1 MNFQQKIDELKNK
14 IYEELTPLIDSDYI
28 LLDLPYYSNIGD
40 TLIWEGTESF
50 LKSLPHKCLYKSSNQ
65 TFKYKHLQ
73 SSTIII
79 LQGGGNFGDLWRR
92 FQDFRLSIIKQYPNN
107 KIIILPQSIF
117 YENDEIIK
125 NDAAI
130 MAQHKKL
137 TICARDKTSYNVLNK
152 HFFNDILLLPD
163 MAFCIENKLINKYK
177 INPTKDIL
185 LLKRRDQELSS
196 RDDYYKYITEE
207 GNIEE
212 RDWPSIEHPGI
223 ARDLIEKMGV
233 LSKSAVDKYVNYL
246 YRHYLIKKGII
257 FLSEYKYIYATRL
270 HVAIL
275 SILLNKPFVFFDN
288 SYGKN
293 SSFYDTW
300 LSDSDFIKFIR

>member
-65 TFKYKHLQ
+65 TFKHKHLQ

-233 LSKSAVDKYVNYL
+233 LSKYAVDKYVNYL
-246 YRHYLIKKGII
+246 YRPYLIKKGII

>member
-28 LLDLPYYSNIGD
+28 LLDLHYYSNIGD

-130 MAQHKKL
+130 MAQD
-137 TICARDKTSYNVLNK
+137 R
-152 HFFNDILLLPD
+152 
-163 MAFCIENKLINKYK
+163 
-177 INPTKDIL
+177 
-185 LLKRRDQELSS
+185 
-196 RDDYYKYITEE
+196 
-207 GNIEE
+207 
-212 RDWPSIEHPGI
+212 
-223 ARDLIEKMGV
+223 
-233 LSKSAVDKYVNYL
+233 KSVV
-246 YRHYLIKKGII
+246 
-257 FLSEYKYIYATRL
+257 
-270 HVAIL
+270 
-275 SILLNKPFVFFDN
+275 
-288 SYGKN
+288 
-293 SSFYDTW
+293 
-300 LSDSDFIKFIR
+300 

>member
-1 MNFQQKIDELKNK
+1 MNFEQKIDELKNK

-28 LLDLPYYSNIGD
+28 HLDLPYHSNIGD
-40 TLIWEGTESF
+40 TLIWEGEETF
-50 LKSLPHKCLYKSSNQ
+50 LKSLPYKCLHKSSLF
-65 TFKYKHLQ
+65 TFKESKIPE
-73 SSTIII
+73 SAII
-79 LQGGGNFGDLWRR
+79 LLHGGGNFGDLWRR
-92 FQDFRLSIIKQYPNN
+92 FQDFRLDIIKQYKNN
-107 KIIILPQSIF
+107 KIIIFPQTVW
-117 YENDEIIK
+117 YK
-125 NDAAI
+125 NELQARADAEK
-130 MAQHKKL
+130 MALHSNL
-137 TICARDKTSYNVLNK
+137 TICARDKISYDFLK
-152 HFFNDILLLPD
+152 THFSNNILLLPD
-163 MAFCIENKLINKYK
+163 MAFCIEQQRLKRYIAK
-177 INPTKDIL
+177 PTKDIL

-212 RDWPSIEHPGI
+212 RDWPSVEHPGI
-223 ARDLIEKMGV
+223 ARDLIEKMGI

-246 YRHYLIKKGII
+246 YRPYLIKKGII
-257 FLSEYKYIYATRL
+257 FISEYKYIYATRL

-293 SSFYDTW
+293 SAFYDTW

>member
-28 LLDLPYYSNIGD
+28 YLDLPYYSNIGD

-50 LKSLPHKCLYKSSNQ
+50 LKTLPHKCLYKASNQ
-65 TFKYKHLQ
+65 TFKHKNLQ

-79 LQGGGNFGDLWRR
+79 LQGGGNFGDLWGR
-92 FQDFRLSIIKQYPNN
+92 FQDFRLDIIKQYRNN
-107 KIIILPQSIF
+107 KIIIFPQTVW
-117 YENDEIIK
+117 YK
-125 NDAAI
+125 NELKVKADAEK
-130 MAQHKKL
+130 MASHPNL
-137 TICARDKTSYNVLNK
+137 TICARDQISYDFLKT
-152 HFFNDILLLPD
+152 HFSNNILLLPD
-163 MAFCIENKLINKYK
+163 MAFYIEQQRLKKYVAK
-177 INPTKDIL
+177 PIKDIL
-185 LLKRRDQELSS
+185 LLKRKDQELSL
-196 RDDYYKYITEE
+196 RNDYYKYITEE
-207 GNIEE
+207 GNVEIH
-212 RDWPSIEHPGI
+212 DWPTMEHSDIITKTFQKIGF
-223 ARDLIEKMGV
+223 LG
-233 LSKSAVDKYVNYL
+233 KSVVDKYANYI
-246 YRHYLIKKGII
+246 YRPYLIKTGVV
-257 FLSEYKYIYATRL
+257 FLSNYKYIYATRL